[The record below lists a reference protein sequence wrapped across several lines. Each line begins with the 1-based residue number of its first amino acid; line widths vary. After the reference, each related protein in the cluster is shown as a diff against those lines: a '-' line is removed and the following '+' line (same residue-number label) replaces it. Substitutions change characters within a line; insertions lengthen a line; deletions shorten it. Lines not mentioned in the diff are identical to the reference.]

1 MQSKKTIL
9 NITMAFILTTSVSAF
24 AQGPGGGHGGRGQQ
38 PPKPAV
44 DTALDVNGDEVITAD
59 EIAGAAS
66 ALVALPTRVAPL
78 RPPAAPPPAPGAS
91 ADATQA
97 VSQPVALVGLDTD
110 HDGSLSFDECMGLS
124 SGGGQQAPTS
134 GRGGSG
140 GQPPAPPIF
149 SALDT
154 SGDEIVDEYEIADA
168 PSSLLELDD
177 NGDGQLQADETRPEH
192 PGGRRGGQNQRR

>member
-9 NITMAFILTTSVSAF
+9 NITMAFILTTSASAF
-24 AQGPGGGHGGRGQQ
+24 AQGPGGGRGGQGRQ

-44 DTALDVNGDEVITAD
+44 DTALDVNGDELISAD
-59 EIAGAAS
+59 EIANAAS
-66 ALVALPTRVAPL
+66 ILI
-78 RPPAAPPPAPGAS
+78 
-91 ADATQA
+91 
-97 VSQPVALVGLDTD
+97 GLDAD
-110 HDGSLSFDECMGLS
+110 NDGGLSFEECMGFP
-124 SGGGQQAPTS
+124 SGGNSRQGPPS

-149 SALDT
+149 SALDS

-177 NGDGQLQADETRPEH
+177 NGDGQLQANETRPEH
-192 PGGRRGGQNQRR
+192 PDGRRSGQNPRR

>member
-24 AQGPGGGHGGRGQQ
+24 AQGPGGGCGGQGHK

-44 DTALDVNGDEVITAD
+44 DSALDADSDQVISAD
-59 EIAGAAS
+59 EIANAAS
-66 ALVALPTRVAPL
+66 ALI
-78 RPPAAPPPAPGAS
+78 
-91 ADATQA
+91 
-97 VSQPVALVGLDTD
+97 GLDAD
-110 HDGSLSFDECMGLS
+110 NDGGLTFDECMGFS
-124 SGGGQQAPTS
+124 NDGGQQTPPS

-154 SGDEIVDEYEIADA
+154 SGNEVIDGYEISDA
-168 PSSLLELDD
+168 PEALLELDS
-177 NGDGQLQADETRPEH
+177 NGDGVLQADEYRPSH
-192 PGGRRGGQNQRR
+192 GGRGMGGGPPRNR